1 MRRVEKILEERDA
14 EKEKKINI
22 LTVIF
27 ICAKVSGV
35 WVENICPKY
44 LREERQQSPDILVDQ
59 DYFLSEGEKSESMYS
74 YPRPFWDIWNRSQI
88 FKQRHNK
95 SEFAFELFSSRDL
108 LQRRRREREHRL
120 GLLVIWSE
128 TYTKRWRICSKYLSR
143 EKQYSPGIM
152 WKRLYLKYVRAS
164 QKYSF
169 KSREENEHDLMGQIW
184 CETCIR
190 I

>member
-1 MRRVEKILEERDA
+1 
-14 EKEKKINI
+14 
-22 LTVIF
+22 
-27 ICAKVSGV
+27 
-35 WVENICPKY
+35 
-44 LREERQQSPDILVDQ
+44 
-59 DYFLSEGEKSESMYS
+59 
-74 YPRPFWDIWNRSQI
+74 
-88 FKQRHNK
+88 
-95 SEFAFELFSSRDL
+95 
-108 LQRRRREREHRL
+108 
-120 GLLVIWSE
+120 LVIWSE